1 MGIMGVDHV
10 TINVVSMEESIYFYE
25 TVLGLIKLNSV
36 DMGDHTL
43 QYFKLNNYTM
53 LELIQ
58 YHYETAKES
67 LPVDTKGIYRHLAL
81 QVESIQEFYSELCKT
96 NANITSPLGFC
107 EKLSFYNILIK
118 DPNGVEIELLER
130 KVQD

>member
-81 QVESIQEFYSELCKT
+81 QVENIQEFYSELCKT

-107 EKLSFYNILIK
+107 EKLGFYNILIK

-130 KVQD
+130 KEQD